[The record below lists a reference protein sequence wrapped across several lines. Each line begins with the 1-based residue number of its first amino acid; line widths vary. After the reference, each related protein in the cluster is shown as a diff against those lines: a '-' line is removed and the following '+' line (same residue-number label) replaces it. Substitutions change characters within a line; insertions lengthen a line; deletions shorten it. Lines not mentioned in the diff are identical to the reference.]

1 MARYIHA
8 YFNRREPSDWKLEEF
23 MRECDLSSA
32 AKKSDAW
39 IKSLRALSGQAGP
52 VRDRANSTTRTIQ
65 VGECRHLPSAGVGA
79 QLTFLVG

>member
-1 MARYIHA
+1 
-8 YFNRREPSDWKLEEF
+8 

-52 VRDRANSTTRTIQ
+52 VRDRATVLLGQ
-65 VGECRHLPSAGVGA
+65 YKSASVD
-79 QLTFLVG
+79 TFLLSVSERS

>member
-52 VRDRANSTTRTIQ
+52 VRDQATVLLRQ
-65 VGECRHLPSAGVGA
+65 YKSASVD
-79 QLTFLVG
+79 TFLLLVSERS